1 MKPMSDEVEIK
12 VEVSDL
18 SALEDRLRALG
29 FDLET
34 PSTHELNT
42 LYDTPAGK
50 LRKSGQLLRL
60 RQYGDKWTLTHKA
73 RGRKGIHKTRQE
85 TETQVTDAG
94 PMNAILLALGYQ
106 QSFSYEKF
114 RAEWSDA
121 EGHVV
126 VDQTPI
132 GNFAEIEGPPEWID
146 STAER
151 LGLDAKQYITKNYA
165 ELFQEWKR
173 RTGSPAKAMTFAEA
187 APKNPKRK
195 EL

>member
-1 MKPMSDEVEIK
+1 MPDEVEIK
-12 VEVSDL
+12 FSVADV
-18 SALEDRLRALG
+18 SALEERLRSLG

-42 LYDTPAGK
+42 LYDTSDGK

-73 RGRKGIHKTRQE
+73 RGRKGIHKTREE
-85 TETQVTDAG
+85 TETQVADG
-94 PMNAILLALGYQ
+94 QSVHSILLALGYLPAFQ
-106 QSFSYEKF
+106 YEKY

-126 VDQTPI
+126 VDRTPI
-132 GNFAEIEGPPEWID
+132 GNFAEIEGPPDWID

-151 LGLDAKQYITKNYA
+151 LGVEPKQYITKNYA
-165 ELFQEWKR
+165 ELFVEWKR
-173 RTGSPAKAMTFAEA
+173 RTASRANAMTFAEA
-187 APKNPKRK
+187 ASQKY
-195 EL
+195 ET

>member
-1 MKPMSDEVEIK
+1 MPAEVEIK
-12 VEVSDL
+12 FEVSDVP
-18 SALEDRLRALG
+18 ALEARLRVLG
-29 FDLET
+29 FDLAT

-50 LRKSGQLLRL
+50 LRTSGQLLRL

-73 RGRKGIHKTRQE
+73 RGRKGIHKTRAE
-85 TETQVTDAG
+85 TEIQLADG
-94 PMNAILLALGYQ
+94 QSMHSILLALGYLPAFQ
-106 QSFSYEKF
+106 YEKF

-151 LGLDAKQYITKNYA
+151 LGVDPKQYITKNYA
-165 ELFQEWKR
+165 ELFADWKR
-173 RTGSPAKAMTFAEA
+173 RTGSPAKAMTFAETR
-187 APKNPKRK
+187 PKRK